1 MNESGIARESIS
13 DRVCQVIMDR
23 ILDGSYPPGF
33 RLVELQLARE
43 FNTSQAPV
51 REAFCKMEAAGLV
64 ETEPYRGT
72 RVRQVS
78 EREMGEASQV
88 RGVLEQLAAELGAA
102 NLQRNLKALR
112 AEAEAVS
119 AAAKAGNPE
128 VYVTRNHLFHR
139 LIVEAAGNAVLLRTW
154 DSLAF
159 AVGSHVRIVPG
170 SVDLV
175 VAAREHDEIVGALA
189 RGDGRAAGKLLRH
202 HAESPAPAQAGHH
215 AVVAK
220 GRVSAATARVV
231 ASAAS
236 RRSPRRSPRRSH
248 R

>member
-1 MNESGIARESIS
+1 MNESVIARESIS
-13 DRVCQVIMDR
+13 DRVCQVIMQR
-23 ILDGSYPPGF
+23 ILDGTYPPGF

-51 REAFCKMEAAGLV
+51 REAFCKMEASGLV

-78 EREMGEASQV
+78 EREMSEASQV
-88 RGVLEQLAAELGAA
+88 RGVLEQLAAELSAA
-102 NLQRNLKALR
+102 NLQRNLKPLR
-112 AEAEAVS
+112 AEADAVS

-128 VYVTRNHLFHR
+128 AYVTRNHLFHR
-139 LIVEAAGNAVLLRTW
+139 LIVEAAGNAALLRTW

-159 AVGSHVRIVPG
+159 AVGSHVRFVPG

-175 VAAREHDEIVGALA
+175 ATAREHQEIVGALA
-189 RGDGRAAGKLLRH
+189 RGDGRTAGKLLRR
-202 HAESPAPAQAGHH
+202 HAESPAPAPAGNH
-215 AVVAK
+215 ALVAK
-220 GRVSAATARVV
+220 DRVPAATTRALT
-231 ASAAS
+231 SAVS
-236 RRSPRRSPRRSH
+236 RRPH

>member
-1 MNESGIARESIS
+1 MNESIIARESIS
-13 DRVCQVIMDR
+13 DRVYQVIMDR
-23 ILDGSYPPGF
+23 ILDGRYPPGF

-88 RGVLEQLAAELGAA
+88 RGVLEQLAAELSAA
-102 NLQRNLKALR
+102 NLQRNLKPLR
-112 AEAEAVS
+112 AEADAVS

-128 VYVTRNHLFHR
+128 IYVTRNHLFHR
-139 LIVEAAGNAVLLRTW
+139 LIVEAAGNAALLRTW

-159 AVGSHVRIVPG
+159 AVGSHVRFVPG

-175 VAAREHDEIVGALA
+175 ATAREHQEIVGALA
-189 RGDGRAAGKLLRH
+189 RGDGRTAGKLLRR
-202 HAESPAPAQAGHH
+202 HAESPAPAPAGNH
-215 AVVAK
+215 ALVAK
-220 GRVSAATARVV
+220 DRVPAATTRALT
-231 ASAAS
+231 SAVS
-236 RRSPRRSPRRSH
+236 RRPH

>member
-112 AEAEAVS
+112 AEADTVG

-128 VYVTRNHLFHR
+128 LYVTRNHLFHR
-139 LIVEAAGNAVLLRTW
+139 MIVEAAGNGVLLRTW

-159 AVGSHVRIVPG
+159 AVGSHVRFVPG
-170 SVDLV
+170 SVDLM
-175 VAAREHDEIVGALA
+175 ATAREHQEIVGALA
-189 RGDGRAAGKLLRH
+189 RGDGRAAGKLLRR
-202 HAESPAPAQAGHH
+202 HAESPTPAPAGHY

-220 GRVSAATARVV
+220 GRIAAATAR
-231 ASAAS
+231 ALTSTAS
-236 RRSPRRSPRRSH
+236 RRLRI
-248 R
+248 